1 MSLKGVI
8 INVLHSCHI
17 HRGKINIHR
26 ANNECKKKA
35 CSAVIHKKDST
46 SRILKETSLPICK
59 KKKNQNPK
67 ATSKF
72 HQVPKLSSYVRY
84 LIWFSMG
91 KILFGWFETMP
102 YKEYDKTWRKLSSS
116 EIELSPLSSSLVFRS
131 VSVCGQQRRPRI
143 QAEI

>member
-1 MSLKGVI
+1 MSSIAVTFTGEKSI
-8 INVLHSCHI
+8 SIEQIMNA
-17 HRGKINIHR
+17 R
-26 ANNECKKKA
+26 KKLARLWYTKR
-35 CSAVIHKKDST
+35 IPLQEY
-46 SRILKETSLPICK
+46 SRKHLYLFVK

-91 KILFGWFETMP
+91 KILFGWFETMS